1 MLFDARAT
9 VLHSRMAQTRPRSEL
24 FGAAVRSIALR
35 FGSRSLNAFSRST
48 LPTGSHQGI
57 SCDDAGDDGLMPRA
71 RQVGSVRQRGR
82 GTAVSKK
89 RGRRLWE
96 QKQLKPDRERME
108 GVREGLLREFAADGV
123 ILVDFVVALS
133 EPFYF
138 TVWLGVPT
146 DRERDVGQQD
156 ATVDGRVR
164 RVVAE
169 HAMTELYRGFTIES
183 QETVDRDYEGRWF
196 YRRR

>member
-1 MLFDARAT
+1 M
-9 VLHSRMAQTRPRSEL
+9 
-24 FGAAVRSIALR
+24 
-35 FGSRSLNAFSRST
+35 
-48 LPTGSHQGI
+48 
-57 SCDDAGDDGLMPRA
+57 
-71 RQVGSVRQRGR
+71 
-82 GTAVSKK
+82 SKK

-96 QKQLKPDRERME
+96 QKQPRPDWERME

-123 ILVDFVVALS
+123 ILVEFVGAFS

-138 TVWLGVPT
+138 SVWLGVPT
-146 DRERDVGQQD
+146 DRERDAGRQD

-169 HAMTELYRGFTIES
+169 HDMAELYRGFTIES
-183 QETVDRDYEGRWF
+183 QETVDRDYEGSWF